1 MQQQVIASYV
11 RRKDMDSVL
20 NCLVTDSLAAGPF
33 CEKLAELAR
42 ERLSMAEAIPLRS
55 SATAISLALECLGLS
70 PGDAVIASAL
80 SPSYYRGA
88 IEGRGLKLLVA
99 DVEPASGAISPES
112 VRALAAQGA
121 KALLVH
127 DALGIL
133 PDYTALAEIGLPMVE
148 DISRSAGAFY
158 GEAPAGSI
166 AKLCVLGMEPE
177 DMVTS
182 GGGALLM
189 ASERREGIALR
200 NSLADIEPE
209 LLMSDFNAALGLGQL
224 KELSRGLERRREIA
238 SLYSQALLQGR
249 HRALAQVNEGEPSWF
264 CFPVAFE
271 RGLKDARAYAKKK
284 DVPTRMA
291 FERVLLGTCV
301 EGQGG
306 EGAEGASP
314 EAASCPVAA
323 SLMLRCL
330 LFPLHPGVSKSLA
343 AKVAKVIATLP

>member
-20 NCLVTDSLAAGPF
+20 SCLVTDSLAPGPF

-42 ERLSMAEAIPLRS
+42 ARLSMAEAVALRS
-55 SATAISLALECLGLS
+55 SATAIRLALECLGLS
-70 PGDAVIASAL
+70 AGDSVIASAL

-88 IEGRGLKLLVA
+88 VEGMGLELLLA
-99 DVEPASGAISPES
+99 DVDPTSGAISPES
-112 VRALAAQGA
+112 ARALAARGA

-133 PDYTALAEIGLPMVE
+133 PDYAALSEIGLPMVE
-148 DISRSAGAFY
+148 DISRSAGALY
-158 GEAPAGSI
+158 GDAPAGSM
-166 AKLCVLGMEPE
+166 ARLCVLGMEPE
-177 DMVTS
+177 DMVTA

-200 NSLADIEPE
+200 NRCADLEPE
-209 LLMSDFNAALGLGQL
+209 LRMSDFNAALGLGQL

-238 SLYSQALLQGR
+238 SLYVQALLQGR
-249 HRALAQVNEGEPSWF
+249 HRAVTQVVEGEPSWF

-291 FERVLLGTCV
+291 FERVLLGGV
-301 EGQGG
+301 D
-306 EGAEGASP
+306 EGAEGSAP
-314 EAASCPVAA
+314 EAASCPAAA